1 MSIIY
6 LVTLD
11 GILGSSVA
19 VSDTTSTR
27 FTVEL
32 CILSRII
39 FDNLNLIFYLITTFY
54 FFYTIF

>member
-39 FDNLNLIFYLITTFY
+39 FDNLKSS
-54 FFYTIF
+54 FFI